1 MRYVAGTLVAALIS
15 GPIAVAGEGSRTDA
29 GALQRIVT
37 RHISTIVP
45 ADGAGGV
52 AVAVLI
58 DGRTSYFNYGWA
70 DRTGKRPITTDSLF
84 ALASLRKVFEA
95 TVLAQAVRQGEL
107 GLDDPVAAHV
117 AELREGGDIRR
128 VTLGQLATHTSGLLF
143 PQDHPPWPDWGYTLP
158 EFIRAL
164 NAWKADAEH
173 EPGKQHIYTH
183 AGFVLLQLALE
194 RRLGAP
200 IDELIEQRI
209 TRPLGMA
216 STTLPRLDDR
226 PRGHL
231 SPEHKARAVQGYS
244 EDGEPFGV
252 PGDQPGYYYWPGT
265 SQMYSSVRDMASF
278 LAANLGERAVD
289 QLAARGHGAGAARR
303 GYHEPAQLAGA
314 GLGDRPGRGAD
325 DRRKIWR
332 PLQCFGLHRDD
343 AEPQAR
349 DRDPRQPRQSL
360 SRRSRPQH
368 HVGVGA
374 IANGEYRI
382 A

>member
-1 MRYVAGTLVAALIS
+1 MRYVAGMLVAALIS

-37 RHISTIVP
+37 HHISTIVP

-278 LAANLGERAVD
+278 LAANLGERTVD
-289 QLAARGHGAGAARR
+289 QPLREAMALAQRGVVTMSPPNLQALAWEIVQGEGPTIVEKYGGLYNASAFIGMMPSRKLGIVILANR
-303 GYHEPAQLAGA
+303 GNLYPAEVGRSIMLELA
-314 GLGDRPGRGAD
+314 
-325 DRRKIWR
+325 
-332 PLQCFGLHRDD
+332 Q
-343 AEPQAR
+343 
-349 DRDPRQPRQSL
+349 
-360 SRRSRPQH
+360 
-368 HVGVGA
+368 
-374 IANGEYRI
+374 
-382 A
+382 

>member
-1 MRYVAGTLVAALIS
+1 MRYVAGTLIAALIAA
-15 GPIAVAGEGSRTDA
+15 PMAVAGQGPRTDA

-70 DRTGKRPITTDSLF
+70 DRAGKRPITTDSLF

-143 PQDHPPWPDWGYTLP
+143 PQDHPPWPDRGYSLP

-164 NAWKADAEH
+164 NAWQADAEH
-173 EPGKQHIYTH
+173 EPGNQHIYTH

-216 STTLPRLDDR
+216 STTLPRLDDS

-265 SQMYSSVRDMASF
+265 SQMYSSVRDMAAL

-289 QLAARGHGAGAARR
+289 HSLREAMALAQRGVVPMSPPNLQALAWEIVHGDGPTIVEKYGGLYNASAFIGMMPSRKLGIVILANR
-303 GYHEPAQLAGA
+303 GNLYPAEVGRSIMLELA
-314 GLGDRPGRGAD
+314 
-325 DRRKIWR
+325 
-332 PLQCFGLHRDD
+332 Q
-343 AEPQAR
+343 
-349 DRDPRQPRQSL
+349 
-360 SRRSRPQH
+360 
-368 HVGVGA
+368 
-374 IANGEYRI
+374 
-382 A
+382 